1 MKNNE
6 EAVRTVPKEIDL
18 VLMPNIDIITKE
30 RYITGIKEWIPR

>member
-6 EAVRTVPKEIDL
+6 EAATTIPKEIDL

-30 RYITGIKEWIPR
+30 RYIIGIKEWIPR